1 MCILHN
7 IKSRWHFFSGVI
19 CLFLFFWKWPL
30 RKWKSNL
37 WLELLCCHFWI
48 YALAPIFCEHFERSV
63 FYFEYCA
70 ISFFSSK
77 RDILFFVFSHK
88 HSRCVYRVKQA
99 HVLSIYFVMNVNVS
113 WDVLF
118 YTLLYTFAFIH
129 LTLQCIQCVCS
140 LGIKS
145 MTLLVPQSTSWAAG
159 RNAADWGLT

>member
-1 MCILHN
+1 MHN

-19 CLFLFFWKWPL
+19 CFFFFFFGNDHWENGSQIYGKIAVLSFLNIRLSTYILWAFWEISVLFWILCYIILFLQK
-30 RKWKSNL
+30 
-37 WLELLCCHFWI
+37 E
-48 YALAPIFCEHFERSV
+48 
-63 FYFEYCA
+63 
-70 ISFFSSK
+70 
-77 RDILFFVFSHK
+77 ILFFVFSHK
-88 HSRCVYRVKQA
+88 HSRCVYWVKQA
-99 HVLSIYFVMNVNVS
+99 HVLSIYFVMNDNVS